1 MSDLLNT
8 KPLDEIIVGR
18 VEPRI
23 YAFLTTSVPRYL
35 KVGDTYRP
43 VPVRIAEWQ
52 RHFKIDDKHD
62 VWDWPAVLS
71 GNVFFRD
78 YSVHQFLLNSKGFAR
93 LDRKALD
100 AIRKGRDLYFSNEF
114 FLDAKVSHVEEA
126 LKDIQEDHG
135 KSTGKYSF
143 YSVEAIGKD
152 QDDEPGQEPVD
163 LILRPNQEDAINRF
177 KEAVDE
183 GRTNLLMYAVMRFG
197 KTVAALKCAL
207 EMKAEFVVVVSGK
220 ADVARE
226 WKNTVL
232 GFNDFKDTYVFLCRK
247 DLEAKYTRVTEEL
260 NAGHGVVLFATLQ
273 DLQGDAVKP
282 RHKQIFANT
291 IDLLIVDETHFAARA
306 DEYGKALRVPKK
318 YSNADASEET
328 SEADASEAVKALNA
342 KVRLHL
348 SGTPYKILMGSEFQP
363 KDIVSFCQF
372 TDIIKEQ
379 RQWDAEHLFKNKVD
393 KGGNEI
399 KDESGQPIPYEE
411 WDNPYYGFP
420 QMVRFAFNLNE
431 SARKKL
437 EELEA
442 AGVTSKLGELFRP
455 MSMELDT
462 SAKKL
467 HRKFVHEKEV
477 VDLLRAIGGA
487 SDEPGILPFLKYEK
501 IEQGQMCHHIVC
513 VLPYC
518 ASCDALEA
526 LLDGRNRK
534 YKGTFGKLGEYKVIN
549 ISGKEVKNG
558 FVKIADV
565 VRTISECESKGIKT
579 ITLTVNRM
587 LTGSTVPEWDTML
600 FLKDTSAPQE
610 YDQAIFR
617 LQSSFIRPMT
627 DKQGRK
633 IKFNM
638 KPQTLLVD
646 FDPDRMFRLQEAR
659 AQYYNLNTEKNGNR
673 ELENRVV
680 RELEVSPII
689 LFNKDKIHR
698 VQASDVMAAISQYSS
713 TRGVAEEVEEIPVDR
728 SIHDDPTL
736 GKFIDGLPE
745 LGSKEGL
752 TIVPHTGDE
761 TDADT
766 GTAEAGAGENE
777 GNSDGSELADS
788 ATGDSEE
795 QKKRDR
801 RIKTLHSL
809 IVFYSFL
816 VPERVH
822 SLDEILQV
830 IDKTENN
837 KRIARHLGLWK
848 GLLERYRNKVGWQT
862 LQKLDYKIQNLDRLA
877 NETQN
882 IDIGKEYNG
891 TPEVVKKAIV
901 AMRKFGRLGESKIV
915 TPPNI
920 AYDMVKQI
928 PAAELKNLIESGE
941 KILDPAS
948 KMGEFAIAVV
958 RRCAE
963 PDINLK
969 PEALKDAILAIP
981 MCGVTYEFTRKVYEL
996 LGLDV
1001 KCIALPEDMTSY
1013 DLRDEFLRVKKAD
1026 GETLAYA
1033 RIKSLLTQ
1041 NKDFN
1046 KISITDKVLGKAK
1059 TMCKKIGLMISNPP
1073 YQEKGASGGTNDAPI
1088 YQDFSLM
1095 GARVTERYSSYI
1107 IRANWFTGGRENLL
1121 GEFRKE
1127 MLGCGQIRSLRA
1139 YASGNDA
1146 FPGDVEIKA
1155 GVCYY
1160 LRDSKSNGTCDYAL
1174 YQGGKEIPVPNRDL
1188 GEADIFIR
1196 DPKLAEV
1203 VKKVLNKSR
1212 ELGQEHFVSEILS
1225 GDTPFGI
1232 PTNPAESKKTPFP
1245 VSEKREGAFTIRLD
1259 LLGEKQKRIIAYVRR
1274 SDIKK
1279 NAMDIDANK
1288 VFIPKAGG
1296 SGNDPLVLSPA
1307 IVAPKGSVCSQTFIY
1322 AKFNSAAEAKNFN
1335 RYLQTRFLRMLVSAR
1350 KNTQDA
1356 LSKVYAFVPL
1366 QDFTASS
1373 DIDWSRP
1380 IPEIDAQLYDKY
1392 GLTEAE
1398 QKFIESMIKP
1408 ME

>member
-43 VPVRIAEWQ
+43 VPVRIAEWK

-78 YSVHQFLLNSKGFAR
+78 YSVHQFLLNSKGLVR
-93 LDRKALD
+93 LDLKALD
-100 AIRKGRDLYFSNEF
+100 AIRKGKNLYFSNEF

-342 KVRLHL
+342 KMRLHL

-393 KGGNEI
+393 KDGNEI

-752 TIVPHTGDE
+752 TIAPHTGDE

-777 GNSDGSELADS
+777 ENSDVSESADS

-901 AMRKFGRLGESKIV
+901 AMRKFGRLGEAKIV

-928 PAAELKNLIESGE
+928 PAAELKKLIESGE

-948 KMGEFAIAVV
+948 KMGEFAIAIV

-969 PEALKDAILAIP
+969 PEAFKDAILAIP

-1001 KCIALPEDMTSY
+1001 ACIAQPENMTSY
-1013 DLRDEFLRVKKAD
+1013 DLLKVKKTD
-1026 GETLAYA
+1026 SKSLDYGH
-1033 RIKSLLTQ
+1033 IKSLLTQ
-1041 NKDFN
+1041 NKSFN
-1046 KISITDKVLGKAK
+1046 TIKIGDDVAEGEQ

-1095 GARVTERYSSYI
+1095 GARVTERYSDFI
-1107 IRANWFTGGRENLL
+1107 IKAAWTSTGRDSLVGPFRREMASCREL
-1121 GEFRKE
+1121 
-1127 MLGCGQIRSLRA
+1127 RSMTNFIQA
-1139 YASGNDA
+1139 DNV
-1146 FPGDVEIKA
+1146 FPDTEIK
-1155 GVCYY
+1155 GGICYY
-1160 LRDSKSNGTCDYAL
+1160 FRDGDYSGECDYTLVQDKAV
-1174 YQGGKEIPVPNRDL
+1174 QDQRVRDL
-1188 GEADIFIR
+1188 SEYDIIIR
-1196 DPKLAEV
+1196 DPRTAEI
-1203 VKKVLNKSR
+1203 VKKVLAKAKAEGS
-1212 ELGQEHFVSEILS
+1212 EFVSSKIS
-1225 GDTPFGI
+1225 ADTPFGI
-1232 PTNPAESKKTPFP
+1232 PTNPVGSDSSSFTL
-1245 VSEKREGAFTIRLD
+1245 SEVKNKEYDTILYYLKNRKRST
-1259 LLGEKQKRIIAYVRR
+1259 AYIKGK
-1274 SDIKK
+1274 DIVK
-1279 NAMDIDANK
+1279 NAADVKFDK
-1288 VFIPKAGG
+1288 VFIPGAYGAGEG
-1296 SGNDPLVLSPA
+1296 YPHQILGEPE
-1307 IVAPKGSVCSQTFIY
+1307 VAPKKSACSQTYLY
-1322 AKFNSAAEAKNFN
+1322 AKFASHREAVNFAS
-1335 RYLQTRFLRMLVSAR
+1335 YLKTRFCRILVSAI
-1350 KNTQDA
+1350 KITQHSQDR
-1356 LSKVYAFVPL
+1356 VFRFVPL

-1380 IPEIDAQLYDKY
+1380 IPEIDEQLYTKY
-1392 GLTEAE
+1392 DITEY
-1398 QKFIESMIKP
+1398 KGFIESMIKP